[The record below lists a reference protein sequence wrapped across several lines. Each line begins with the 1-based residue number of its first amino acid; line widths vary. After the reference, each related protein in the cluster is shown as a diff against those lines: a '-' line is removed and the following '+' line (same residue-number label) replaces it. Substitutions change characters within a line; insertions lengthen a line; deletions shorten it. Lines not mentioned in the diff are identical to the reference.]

1 MLGTHGEFHEHC
13 LCHGGQHI
21 RSRGGRSKLSSEEG
35 EDAGSKQ
42 ACLSCVQVLLPVLLD
57 SHCLYYKD
65 GNTSGHLH
73 WCIRKIFFF
82 KLKRIVKNLW
92 APHGWEIH
100 THLVSFPCCLV
111 ALKARVIIQLCVCI
125 PMWQDLIILI
135 FREKNDA
142 LQLCSA
148 SSCLGSIVLKTPFWT
163 QLVLFPVLELLSES
177 HYIDAFAFPEE
188 GGSWLFMNASVFVH
202 WWGCELNFGSLEILI

>member
-1 MLGTHGEFHEHC
+1 MENFMSTVFAMADNTSEVEAEEVNWVQRKERMLGQSRHVRHVFRFC
-13 LCHGGQHI
+13 F
-21 RSRGGRSKLSSEEG
+21 RSCWTLIVSTTKMEILVATCTDVSGRF
-35 EDAGSKQ
+35 
-42 ACLSCVQVLLPVLLD
+42 
-57 SHCLYYKD
+57 
-65 GNTSGHLH
+65 
-73 WCIRKIFFF
+73 FFF